1 MLPLTKGSASD
12 SSQRTE
18 HRLRHAF
25 SSPEE
30 GARTTLLGI
39 TQHAAASPAQRSCH
53 ESYRRNYRLSLG
65 EPTSPG
71 AMGRVLLTFSA
82 PRRAFTGL
90 HPGGSWWLPYLLIL
104 LVGLGYVGSIGS
116 RVGWEAVSRNNL
128 ASSPKQQARFD
139 QASPVQQ
146 EQQITIIAR
155 LTRTIA
161 FAAPVVSPLLAGAV
175 VAAVLLATFRFGMG
189 APVSFGSLFA
199 VYMFSALIPAL
210 KAVLETSLLLSGV
223 GVESFQINNPLGSN
237 PAFYLQGSAL
247 PHPLLAALS

>member
-1 MLPLTKGSASD
+1 MNLTDA
-12 SSQRTE
+12 TT
-18 HRLRHAF
+18 AF
-25 SSPEE
+25 P
-30 GARTTLLGI
+30 
-39 TQHAAASPAQRSCH
+39 
-53 ESYRRNYRLSLG
+53 LG

-90 HPGGSWWLPYLLIL
+90 RSGGSWWLPYLLVL
-104 LVGLGYVGSIGS
+104 LVGVGYVGSIGS

-146 EQQITIIAR
+146 EQQIAVIAR
-155 LTRTIA
+155 VTRTIA

-199 VYMFSALIPAL
+199 VYMFSALVPAL
-210 KAVLETSLLLSGV
+210 KALLETSLLLSGV

-247 PHPLLAALS
+247 PHPLLAALSWLDVFTIWQLVVLAIGCAVVAKVSLSRSAGVVFGWTAIVMLLSVAAAALT